1 LHAPVQLSRLAHAR
15 MKKKGDGCII
25 MNTSIHGTLSV
36 EWMTAYAASKAALDH
51 MTRGMSNEWASDGIR
66 VNAVAPGIVPV
77 ERTEKILHE
86 KSAQDLWLPHL
97 PAGTLTDV
105 QRCEFNLHFLSFLVF
120 HRTDGNSYG
129 YSRCS
134 HLFMYC

>member
-1 LHAPVQLSRLAHAR
+1 
-15 MKKKGDGCII
+15 

-36 EWMTAYAASKAALDH
+36 EWMTAYAASKAALDQ

-77 ERTEKILHE
+77 ERTEKILHQ

-97 PAGTLTDV
+97 PAGTLIDD
-105 QRCEFNLHFLSFLVF
+105 QRNERICILLNFRAFN
-120 HRTDGNSYG
+120 RADGNSCG
-129 YSRCS
+129 YCRCS
-134 HLFMYC
+134 HLFMHC